1 MNTELIEFIEQEI
14 FIAITGDPERVFSQF
29 ELFDSLMK
37 IKKIKDPMERENF
50 KFHFALVLRSMPTK
64 YDNVLTQIKN
74 NVYYICFS
82 VKNEPFTI
90 DESKY
95 SNFVSS
101 KSETK
106 EYNDMPR
113 EKAVIEFVVDEGVD
127 KYILG
132 TDYLGNTIVH
142 YLATFSDT
150 KRLKKLIESKKIDYY
165 WFFKPN
171 KEGKSPLDMT
181 VDNSIHNMLIQ
192 HLFEEKEKAEEKHR
206 VNAEKM
212 NKNLHLL
219 EDRDTH
225 ILKSLDERINYVD
238 KKLMIACIILLIIS
252 YFI

>member
-1 MNTELIEFIEQEI
+1 MNSELIEFIEQEI

-90 DESKY
+90 DESKHV
-95 SNFVSS
+95 NFISS
-101 KSETK
+101 KSETT

-113 EKAVIEFVVDEGVD
+113 ETAVIEFVVDEGVD

-150 KRLKKLIESKKIDYY
+150 KRLKKLIETKKIDYS
-165 WFFKPN
+165 WFFRNN

-192 HLFEEKEKAEEKHR
+192 HLFEEKEKAEEKQR

-212 NKNLHLL
+212 NKNMHLL
-219 EDRDTH
+219 EERDLNIMKAAERKYEEFDRKLIVTS
-225 ILKSLDERINYVD
+225 IL
-238 KKLMIACIILLIIS
+238 LLIIS